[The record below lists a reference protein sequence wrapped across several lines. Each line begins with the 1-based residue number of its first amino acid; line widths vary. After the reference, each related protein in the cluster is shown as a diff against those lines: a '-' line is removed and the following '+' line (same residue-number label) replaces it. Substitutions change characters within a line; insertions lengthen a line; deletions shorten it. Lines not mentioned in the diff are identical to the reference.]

1 MKNTNGILNAQ
12 LSRVIAETG
21 HTDLLVV
28 TDAGLPLPQT
38 VERVDLAILPN
49 FPHFLDVLRAVLSEV
64 VVEGIVLAEEVKT
77 ISPSMHEEI
86 LSLFPQNI
94 EVQYVPH
101 VEFKKKTHSARATI
115 RSGEFT
121 PYANIILRTG
131 VAY

>member
-49 FPHFLDVLRAVLSEV
+49 FPHFLDVLHAVLSEV

-101 VEFKKKTHSARATI
+101 VEFKKMTHSARATI

>member
-1 MKNTNGILNAQ
+1 MKSTNGILNAQ
-12 LSRVIAETG
+12 LSKVIAETG

-38 VERVDLAILPN
+38 VERVDLAVLPN
-49 FPHFLDVLRAVLSEV
+49 FPHFIDVLRAVLSEV

-77 ISPSMHEEI
+77 ISPSMHQEI

-94 EVQYVPH
+94 AIQYMPH
-101 VEFKKKTHSARATI
+101 EEFKKMTHSARATI

-121 PYANIILRTG
+121 PYANIILRAG